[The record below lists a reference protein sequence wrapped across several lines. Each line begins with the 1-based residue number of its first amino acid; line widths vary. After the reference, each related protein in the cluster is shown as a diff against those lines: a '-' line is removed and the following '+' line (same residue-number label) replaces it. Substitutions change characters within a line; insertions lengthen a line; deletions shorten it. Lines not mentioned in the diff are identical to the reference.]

1 MKAKENAEAAEQNE
15 SLSTEESERVPGQP
29 PDPEVKDQA
38 RRRQYSAAYKL
49 RILEELD
56 RCTEPGQQGAIL
68 QREGLYSSH
77 LTKWRKERRSGQL
90 KALTPKKRGRREA
103 DPATVELARLQRE
116 NEKLKAKLER
126 AEIIIRYQK
135 KVADLLGFNPATEK
149 GEDD

>member
-1 MKAKENAEAAEQNE
+1 MKIKESVEAVDRND
-15 SLSTEESERVPGQP
+15 SLSSEKAEPVTGQP

-38 RRRQYSAAYKL
+38 RRRQYPAAYKL

-68 QREGLYSSH
+68 RREGLYSSH
-77 LTKWRKERRSGQL
+77 LTKWRKERQAGQL

-103 DPATVELARLQRE
+103 DPAMVELARLQRE

-126 AEIIIRYQK
+126 AEIIIKYQK

-149 GEDD
+149 EEDD

>member
-1 MKAKENAEAAEQNE
+1 MKVKESAEAPDQSGN
-15 SLSTEESERVPGQP
+15 LSTEESKTITEQP
-29 PDPEVKDQA
+29 SDPEVKAQA
-38 RRRQYSAAYKL
+38 RCRQHSAAYKL

-56 RCTEPGQQGAIL
+56 RCTEPGGQGAIL
-68 QREGLYSSH
+68 RREGLYTSH
-77 LTKWRKERRSGQL
+77 LVKWRKERRAGQL
-90 KALTPKKRGRREA
+90 KALAPKKRGRREA
-103 DPATVELARLQRE
+103 DPATIELARLQRE

>member
-1 MKAKENAEAAEQNE
+1 MKAKESAEKRESNE
-15 SLSTEESERVPGQP
+15 NHSIEGPESTTGQA

-38 RRRQYSAAYKL
+38 RRRQFSAADKVRL
-49 RILEELD
+49 LEEID
-56 RCTEPGQQGAIL
+56 RCTEPGEVGAL
-68 QREGLYSSH
+68 LRREGLYSSH
-77 LTKWRKERRSGQL
+77 LTKWRRERRAGQL

-126 AEIIIRYQK
+126 AEIIIKYQK

-149 GEDD
+149 GEED

>member
-1 MKAKENAEAAEQNE
+1 MKVKESAEAVDQNDGH
-15 SLSTEESERVPGQP
+15 SKEESEKVTDQA

-38 RRRQYSAAYKL
+38 RRRQYPAAYKL

-68 QREGLYSSH
+68 RREGLYSSH
-77 LTKWRKERRSGQL
+77 LTKWRKERRAGQL

-103 DPATVELARLQRE
+103 DPATVEVARLQRE
-116 NEKLKAKLER
+116 IEKLKAKLER
-126 AEIIIRYQK
+126 AEIIITYQK

-149 GEDD
+149 EEDD

>member
-1 MKAKENAEAAEQNE
+1 MKIKESVEAVDRNDR
-15 SLSTEESERVPGQP
+15 LSSEETETVMGQP

-38 RRRQYSAAYKL
+38 RRRQYPAAYKL

-68 QREGLYSSH
+68 RREGLYSSH
-77 LTKWRKERRSGQL
+77 LTKWRKERRAGQL

-126 AEIIIRYQK
+126 AEIIIKYQK

>member
-1 MKAKENAEAAEQNE
+1 MKVKENAEAADPNDGR
-15 SLSTEESERVPGQP
+15 LNEESEKITDQT
-29 PDPEVKDQA
+29 PDPEVKDQS

-68 QREGLYSSH
+68 RREGLYSSH

-90 KALTPKKRGRREA
+90 KALTPKKRGRREP

-126 AEIIIRYQK
+126 AEIIIKYQK

>member
-1 MKAKENAEAAEQNE
+1 MKVKESAEAANQND
-15 SLSTEESERVPGQP
+15 SLSIEESEAGANQA
-29 PDPEVKDQA
+29 PDPEVKAQA
-38 RRRQYSAAYKL
+38 RRRQHSATYKL

-56 RCTEPGQQGAIL
+56 RCAEPGQQGAIL
-68 QREGLYSSH
+68 RREGLYTSH
-77 LTKWRKERRSGQL
+77 LVKWRKQRRAGQL

-116 NEKLKAKLER
+116 HEKLKAKLER